1 MIKLKIKL
9 DKIQDIKDFVEEA
22 TMLDCDLDLVRDRYI
37 IDAKSIMA
45 LFTLDLS
52 KPVDLVI
59 HSDEKAAAAP
69 FQKWVA

>member
-9 DKIQDIKDFVEEA
+9 DKIQDIKDFVEQA

-69 FQKWVA
+69 FQKWIA

>member
-1 MIKLKIKL
+1 MIKLKVKL
-9 DKIQDIKDFVEEA
+9 DKIQDIKDFVEQA
-22 TMLDCDLDLVRDRYI
+22 TMLDCDLDLVRDRYV

-59 HSDEKAAAAP
+59 HSDEEAAAVP
-69 FQKWVA
+69 FQKWIA